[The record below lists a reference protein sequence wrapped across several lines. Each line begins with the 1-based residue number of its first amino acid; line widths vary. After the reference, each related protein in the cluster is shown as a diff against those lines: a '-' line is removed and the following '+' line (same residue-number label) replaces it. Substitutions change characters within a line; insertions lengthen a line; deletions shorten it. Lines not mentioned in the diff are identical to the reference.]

1 MKGVNLMSTRNKAV
15 VRGYFEEVWNG
26 RRIDLLEQFMAEDVV
41 PHVGPGITNR
51 DEVKAFITTSLQ
63 TFPNFHIAIEDE
75 IAEGDRVV
83 HRNTISGTMQGELL
97 GMPATGKHAAYSGV
111 WIFRVADGKIAEF
124 WGLADVP
131 SMMQQLG
138 LAPAPGG

>member
-1 MKGVNLMSTRNKAV
+1 MSVRNKAV
-15 VRGYFEEVWNG
+15 VRGYIEEVWNG
-26 RRIDLLEQFMAEDVV
+26 RRLDLLEQFMAEDAV
-41 PHVGPGITNR
+41 HHDAPGITSR
-51 DEVKAFITTSLQ
+51 DDVKAFIAMSLQ
-63 TFPNFHIAIEDE
+63 AFPDHHIAIEDE

-83 HRNTISGTMQGELL
+83 HRHTISGTMQGELF
-97 GMPATGKHAAYSGV
+97 GMPATGKHAAFSGV
-111 WIFRVADGKIAEF
+111 WIFRVADGKIAEL

>member
-1 MKGVNLMSTRNKAV
+1 MSARNKAV
-15 VRGYFEEVWNG
+15 VRGYIEEVWNG
-26 RRIDLLEQFMAEDVV
+26 RRLDLLEQFIADDVV
-41 PHVGPGITNR
+41 HHDAPGITSR
-51 DEVKAFITTSLQ
+51 DDVKASITTTLQ
-63 TFPNFHIAIEDE
+63 AFPNFHIAIEDE

-83 HRNTISGTMQGELL
+83 HRHTVSGTMQGEYL
-97 GMPATGKHAAYSGV
+97 GMPATGKHATLSGY

-124 WGLADVP
+124 WGLSDVP

>member
-1 MKGVNLMSTRNKAV
+1 MSARNKAV
-15 VRGYFEEVWNG
+15 VRGCIEEVWNG

-111 WIFRVADGKIAEF
+111 WIFRVADGEIAEF